1 MEIARRFALSID
13 TTENM
18 RQLAKAI
25 FEARTIV
32 LDWEGGTKIASPVY
46 DPCYLLAIKE
56 SLAKNHIPYDTG
68 NNGNLIKLTTANF
81 IAVFARSGYG
91 KIKTQINGVI
101 TTHKEYEKSYQELFD
116 DGVPLSSKL
125 KSFLQNNWADILG
138 AIPVV
143 KEIMPAATVIAKA
156 VGAGKRT

>member
-1 MEIARRFALSID
+1 
-13 TTENM
+13 
-18 RQLAKAI
+18 
-25 FEARTIV
+25 
-32 LDWEGGTKIASPVY
+32 
-46 DPCYLLAIKE
+46 LAIKE

-81 IAVFARSGYG
+81 IAVFARSGYE

-101 TTHKEYEKSYQELFD
+101 TAHKEYEESYQKLFD

-125 KSFLQNNWADILG
+125 KAFLQNHWVDILG

-143 KEIMPAATVIAKA
+143 KEILPAVKVIAKA
-156 VGAGKRT
+156 AGAGK